1 MRYQGAMHAR
11 PASPFLPARRAAR
24 QAPSSTAA
32 AGRLAPL
39 LLPALLAAL
48 PGCFLFDSGGPQQVE
63 GCAPGTGD
71 PSEKRA
77 VALGE
82 GRGKDFEPYADGG
95 AVPLVSGSQGFDMIT
110 PSVRV
115 EGKPGDPSEACLLVE
130 ITTVYNDAPGSGGA
144 GGAPGGG
151 GQGGSF
157 SEDDTLRQGA
167 KFVLVDG
174 DLFTDGVLYNPL
186 FGSTDLTLTVTVT
199 GEDFDGTSTVAVHG
213 ERR

>member
-24 QAPSSTAA
+24 HATTS
-32 AGRLAPL
+32 AGPARLAPL

-48 PGCFLFDSGGPQQVE
+48 PGCFLFDSGDPQPVESCGP
-63 GCAPGTGD
+63 GSSNPT
-71 PSEKRA
+71 EKRA

-82 GRGKDFEPYADGG
+82 GQGKDFKAYVDGG
-95 AVPLVSGSQGFDMIT
+95 TVPLVSGSQGFEMIT
-110 PSVRV
+110 PVVRV
-115 EGKPGDPSEACLLVE
+115 EGKPDDPSEACLLVE
-130 ITTVYNDAPGSGGA
+130 ITTEYTDGPGSGGA
-144 GGAPGGG
+144 GGALGGG
-151 GQGGSF
+151 GQGGS
-157 SEDDTLRQGA
+157 SGGDVLRQGA
-167 KFVLVDG
+167 KFVLKDG

-213 ERR
+213 ERP